1 VRHIAFVDM
10 SNVLSEAKKQQ
21 VIALG
26 RLGWPLRRIEQETGV
41 RRETAGAYLKAAGIA
56 VRPPGAWG
64 RRPPAKPANENGVTT
79 GSDATKPTPNINR
92 NPNPENL
99 STKGKAKATSK
110 PANEIEVTAGFGVE
124 STSLEVENPKRIL
137 SASACE
143 PFREAIELGLT
154 RGRDATAIWQD
165 LVAENG
171 FEGGYQTVKRYVRK
185 LRGNPPLQPRAVI
198 VTGPGEESQVDYGT
212 GAMVRD
218 PQTRKYRR
226 TRLFVMVLGC
236 SRKAARFLT
245 FRSSSRIWAE
255 LHEKAF
261 RRLGGATRVVVLDN
275 LREGVLVPDIYD
287 PILNPLYRDV
297 LAHYGA
303 VALPCRI
310 KDPDRKGK
318 VESGVGHAQRA
329 LQGKRF
335 ESTRIA
341 CQPKI
346 TTHSMYVKN
355 ANRGGQPMLTPGP

>member
-1 VRHIAFVDM
+1 M

-56 VRPPGAWG
+56 VRPPAAWG

-79 GSDATKPTPNINR
+79 GSDATEPTQTINPNR
-92 NPNPENL
+92 NPENL
-99 STKGKAKATSK
+99 LTKGKAKAQGAK
-110 PANEIEVTAGFGVE
+110 PANAVTTGFGAE
-124 STSLEVENPKRIL
+124 STGLEVENPKRSL

-143 PFREAIELGLT
+143 PFREAIELGLS

-171 FEGGYQTVKRYVRK
+171 FDGGYQTVKRYITP
-185 LRGNPPLQPRAVI
+185 LRGNQPLQPRAVI
-198 VTGPGEESQVDYGT
+198 VTGPGEESQVNYGT
-212 GAMVRD
+212 GAMIRD
-218 PQTRKYRR
+218 TQTRKYRR

-275 LREGVLVPDIYD
+275 LREGVLVPDIMI
-287 PILNPLYRDV
+287 P
-297 LAHYGA
+297 
-303 VALPCRI
+303 
-310 KDPDRKGK
+310 
-318 VESGVGHAQRA
+318 
-329 LQGKRF
+329 F
-335 ESTRIA
+335 
-341 CQPKI
+341 
-346 TTHSMYVKN
+346 
-355 ANRGGQPMLTPGP
+355 